1 MDSIAIKNVKLN
13 EFIKRSLEANKV
25 YRRGSY
31 DRQLKAYE
39 CHDVEDISRSIYIK
53 ANKAVFIGFTY

>member
-1 MDSIAIKNVKLN
+1 MLKVSIKNVKLN

-53 ANKAVFIGFTY
+53 SNKVVFVGFTY